1 MWRRYLG
8 YRERI
13 TRVTL
18 GDSFCLKKLYSVY
31 EIAAVGRLA
40 LAVIVVTEGED
51 DNFYILFYVTDF
63 IAPTV

>member
-1 MWRRYLG
+1 MWQRYLG
-8 YRERI
+8 YRECI

-18 GDSFCLKKLYSVY
+18 GDAFCLKKLYSVY

-51 DNFYILFYVTDF
+51 GNFYNLFYVTDF